1 MKTRAIPLASFTSVM
16 GIAGLGLAWRV
27 ASQVEHVPSG
37 VGEVLLAVA
46 ATVFIVLL
54 VAWIA
59 RSVTHSQEL
68 RTESNV
74 AITASYFGTITIS
87 CSLLAA
93 GAIPYSKLAATAL
106 WAVAA
111 FGGAGLLI
119 YLLGH
124 WIERGIPAY
133 ELTPALFLP
142 VVGNAAAVYA
152 AVPLGYTDIA
162 WASFS
167 FAVLCWLTLGPIITF
182 RLLVA
187 EPRLPRK
194 LAPQLGILVSSP
206 AVMASAWYLL
216 TLDGGPVF
224 KVLMFKA
231 VFFALLTIRLWKV
244 AWGEPFNVAMW
255 GYTFPAAALAAACER
270 GNLVSP
276 TSFSAVLATSTLTV
290 ATATVVLCTGQ
301 TAIGWIRQ
309 LRRLDSQ
316 PQKATA

>member
-1 MKTRAIPLASFTSVM
+1 M
-16 GIAGLGLAWRV
+16 GIAGLGLAWRL
-27 ASQVEHVPSG
+27 ASQAEHVPSS
-37 VGEVLLAVA
+37 VGEALLAVA
-46 ATVFIVLL
+46 AAVFIVLL
-54 VAWIA
+54 VAWVA
-59 RSVTHSQEL
+59 RSVTHPQEL

-74 AITASYFGTITIS
+74 ANSASFFGTIPIS

-93 GAIPYSKLAATAL
+93 GAIPYSKFVATAL

-142 VVGNAAAVYA
+142 VVGNAATVYA
-152 AVPLGYTDIA
+152 AVPLGYTDVA

-182 RLLVA
+182 RLLVT

-206 AVMASAWYLL
+206 AVMATAWYLL
-216 TLDGGPVF
+216 THDGGPVF

-231 VFFALLTIRLWKV
+231 VFFALVTIRLWKV
-244 AWGEPFNVAMW
+244 AWGEPYNVAMW
-255 GYTFPAAALAAACER
+255 GYAFPAAALAGVCER
-270 GNLVSP
+270 GNLISP
-276 TSFSAVLATSTLTV
+276 TPLGAALATSALTLATV
-290 ATATVVLCTGQ
+290 IVVLCTGQ
-301 TAIGWIRQ
+301 TALGWTRQ
-309 LRRLDSQ
+309 LRRLESQ
-316 PQKATA
+316 SHKATA

>member
-1 MKTRAIPLASFTSVM
+1 MRSRAIPLASFASVM
-16 GIAGLGLAWRV
+16 GIGGLGLAWRV
-27 ASQVEHVPSG
+27 AAQVEHVPSG
-37 VGEVLLAVA
+37 VGEALLTVA
-46 ATVFIVLL
+46 AAVFTVLL

-59 RSVTHSQEL
+59 RSVTHPQEL

-74 AITASYFGTITIS
+74 AITASYLGTITIS

-93 GAIPYSKLAATAL
+93 GAVPYSRLAGTAL
-106 WAVAA
+106 WAVAS

-124 WIERGIPAY
+124 WIARGIPAY

-167 FAVLCWLTLGPIITF
+167 FALLCWLTLGPIIIY

-206 AVMASAWYLL
+206 AVMATAWYLL

-231 VFFALLTIRLWKV
+231 VFFAVLTIRLWKL
-244 AWGEPFNVAMW
+244 AWGEPYNVAMW
-255 GYTFPAAALAAACER
+255 GYTFPAAALAAACQR
-270 GNLVSP
+270 GLFVSP
-276 TSFSAVLATSTLTV
+276 TPLGAALATSTLIV
-290 ATATVVLCTGQ
+290 ATAIVVLCAGQ

-309 LRRLDSQ
+309 LTLLRSQ
-316 PQKATA
+316 TQETAN